1 MNSFLQSILDLPL
14 DAKTKGIPLAEGT
27 VRLGDVGGRGWN
39 VLKGDMMFP
48 LLTLREAAM
57 HDNLRL
63 MRGFAE
69 RNGAVLAP
77 HGKTMMCPQIYQDIL
92 GEGGAWGLTAA
103 TVQQAV
109 VVAAS
114 GARRIVIAN
123 EVVGRANIEQLAE
136 LKRLYPA
143 VRFYS
148 LVDSPETVAMLERHG
163 LPRLGA
169 GGLPAR
175 SRSGFAPAFAEPAS
189 AGEGRSAEAGRF
201 HVLLEV
207 GHVGGRTGARTVE
220 RAMAVVEAVRQSR
233 GALQLS
239 GVECF
244 EGTIAKASVDETV
257 AAIDS
262 FLDFA
267 VEVFTRARAAGAF
280 EGCDEVLLSAGGSA
294 YFDRVAARFGRAR
307 QAPNERVVLRGGCYV
322 TFDHGAYLQ
331 KLREIDARGGLEGAS
346 GHIRA
351 STAFKGALELWA
363 MVESRPEPGLAIMTM
378 GVRDLPH
385 DSGFPVP
392 LRQYR
397 DGALSASL
405 FEREPRFRILRSNDQ
420 HCYLEVPD
428 GADVRVGDVFAFGVS
443 HPCTAFD

>member
-1 MNSFLQSILDLPL
+1 M
-14 DAKTKGIPLAEGT
+14 
-27 VRLGDVGGRGWN
+27 
-39 VLKGDMMFP
+39 
-48 LLTLREAAM
+48 
-57 HDNLRL
+57 
-63 MRGFAE
+63 
-69 RNGAVLAP
+69 
-77 HGKTMMCPQIYQDIL
+77 
-92 GEGGAWGLTAA
+92 
-103 TVQQAV
+103 
-109 VVAAS
+109 
-114 GARRIVIAN
+114 
-123 EVVGRANIEQLAE
+123 
-136 LKRLYPA
+136 
-143 VRFYS
+143 
-148 LVDSPETVAMLERHG
+148 
-163 LPRLGA
+163 
-169 GGLPAR
+169 
-175 SRSGFAPAFAEPAS
+175 
-189 AGEGRSAEAGRF
+189 
-201 HVLLEV
+201 LLEV
-207 GHVGGRTGARTVE
+207 GHMGGRTGARTVE
-220 RAMAVVEAVRQSR
+220 RAMAVVDAVRKSR

-294 YFDRVAARFGRAR
+294 YFDRVASRFGRAR
-307 QAPNERVVLRGGCYV
+307 GAANERVVLRGGCYV

-331 KLREIDARGGLEGAS
+331 KLKEIDARGGLEGAS

-443 HPCTAFD
+443 HPCTAFDKWDVLYRVDDDYNVTGALKTFF